1 MLVKLIG
8 IGNNKDYNNDDGKSK
23 SNYEYDSDDDSE
35 YKSNKGSDNDDGNSV
50 Y

>member
-8 IGNNKDYNNDDGKSK
+8 IGNNKDYNNDDEKSK
-23 SNYEYDSDDDSE
+23 SNYEYDNDDDSE
-35 YKSNKGSDNDDGNSV
+35 YKSNKGSDNKSENSV